1 MMVKAAREI
10 PSTLTEIDLVT
21 GEETHKPMAWK
32 VMPPPGGKL
41 PDLRGEARA
50 ERTAQCT
57 VALLRRDVQRDGR
70 PFADLGRRDGSLRGA
85 GEAGVGARAAA
96 GWALERAAGRRAAR
110 QASWGR
116 TPTIGSSTASSPPPP
131 STGPRPRA
139 GSSLLLLW
147 TTASLSLTM
156 AARWPPATRAS
167 HSTASAAASCWNA
180 GTCRRRRDDQS
191 LSEADHG

>member
-85 GEAGVGARAAA
+85 GEAGAGARAAA
-96 GWALERAAGRRAAR
+96 DWHWSEPPDGARPVKHHGVEHRPSDHPPLHPPLPQARGQDRVRDQACCFYGRPHR
-110 QASWGR
+110 
-116 TPTIGSSTASSPPPP
+116 
-131 STGPRPRA
+131 
-139 GSSLLLLW
+139 
-147 TTASLSLTM
+147 
-156 AARWPPATRAS
+156 
-167 HSTASAAASCWNA
+167 
-180 GTCRRRRDDQS
+180 CR
-191 LSEADHG
+191 